1 MNREQ
6 IEKALII
13 AIALEHQQ
21 RMEEESYHGAEEIEE
36 LQIEGKILWEG
47 TFGD

>member
-21 RMEEESYHGAEEIEE
+21 RMEEESYHGEEEVGE
-36 LQIEGKILWEG
+36 LQLDGKILWGG